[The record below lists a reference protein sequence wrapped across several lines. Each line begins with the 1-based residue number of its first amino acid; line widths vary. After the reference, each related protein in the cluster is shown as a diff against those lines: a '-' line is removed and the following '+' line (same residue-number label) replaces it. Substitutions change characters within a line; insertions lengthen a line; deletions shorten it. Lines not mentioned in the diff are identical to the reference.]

1 MLVFL
6 SFLFI
11 RSGRATCTLEQNT
24 TTERKNAAQPK
35 NLSLKRAS
43 VIIETIRQ
51 RHDQIVSRNCKFIFE
66 KLAVLKGDF
75 QFPAVAELGGQL
87 SMLLIILQKTV
98 WMTF

>member
-24 TTERKNAAQPK
+24 KTERKNAAQPK

-43 VIIETIRQ
+43 VII
-51 RHDQIVSRNCKFIFE
+51 
-66 KLAVLKGDF
+66 
-75 QFPAVAELGGQL
+75 
-87 SMLLIILQKTV
+87 
-98 WMTF
+98 